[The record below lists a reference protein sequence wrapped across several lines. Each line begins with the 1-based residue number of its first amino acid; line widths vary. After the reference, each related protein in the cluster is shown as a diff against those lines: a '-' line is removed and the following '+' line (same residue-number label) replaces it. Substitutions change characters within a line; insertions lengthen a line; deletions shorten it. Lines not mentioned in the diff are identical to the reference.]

1 MNHHAQCAFQ
11 IRPESEQ
18 TVMFVCHQEALQGP
32 GKVLIHCS
40 QGVSRSTTLLIAF
53 LMWRSDHAYDEVFQH
68 VKAKRGVANPNIGFI
83 CQVWLSVTKC
93 VHHTS
98 TCIMCIIAY
107 CKAYATLLTT
117 WEDSCNGMDNPIRAF
132 QPTCIIQAHQ
142 VHCVLYKHTK
152 YIAYYTSTPS
162 TLQLCHSTHIVCM
175 GACSLGAATMLL
187 APYCSN
193 PQATETD
200 SLLPI
205 E

>member
-1 MNHHAQCAFQ
+1 MNHHAQCASQ

-152 YIAYYTSTPS
+152 YIAALPFHTYSVYGS
-162 TLQLCHSTHIVCM
+162 LQLGCCNN
-175 GACSLGAATMLL
+175 AAG
-187 APYCSN
+187 
-193 PQATETD
+193 
-200 SLLPI
+200 SLLLKSSGHRN
-205 E
+205 